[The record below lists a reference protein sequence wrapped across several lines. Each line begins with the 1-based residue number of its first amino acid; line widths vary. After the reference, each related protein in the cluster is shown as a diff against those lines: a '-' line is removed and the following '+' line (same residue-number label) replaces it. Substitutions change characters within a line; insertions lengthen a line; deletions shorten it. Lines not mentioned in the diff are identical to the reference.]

1 MVTFVHGPAVQL
13 MSPVARSAPLTA
25 RSPRLGGIAG
35 DLPLCHAS
43 VRAAFEA
50 REFEIAY
57 QPILRL
63 PDLEPVGCEAL
74 LRWNHPRRGAQR
86 PLQFVPIIE
95 RSHLS
100 LDVGDWLLSQ
110 ASRQILQWERMG
122 LGALRL
128 FVNVAPLQIQAPDF
142 VPRLQR
148 AIDDNGL
155 SGQRLT
161 VEITQDLLFDRP
173 DVAATVASQLTALGV
188 SLELDDF
195 GGGPSVVGRL
205 KSAGLKGFKLDRRF
219 FDGLLDGRDRHTD
232 VRILIELARELGLRC
247 VAESVQTEDELGVL
261 ESLGITEVQGNLFC
275 GAMPPDALESYLR
288 GRHGNDARRPRITTN
303 MRGD

>member
-1 MVTFVHGPAVQL
+1 
-13 MSPVARSAPLTA
+13 MSSVVRSSPLSG
-25 RSPRLGGIAG
+25 RPPRLGSIAG

-63 PDLEPVGCEAL
+63 PDLQPMGCEAL

-95 RSHLS
+95 RSQLS
-100 LDVGDWLLSQ
+100 LDVGDWLLAE
-110 ASRQILQWERMG
+110 ASRQILAWERME

-128 FVNVAPLQIQAPDF
+128 SINVAPLQIQAPDF
-142 VPRLQR
+142 VARLQR

-155 SGQRLT
+155 AGQRLT

-173 DVAATVASQLTALGV
+173 DVAAGVAGQLTALGV

-195 GGGPSVVGRL
+195 GGGPSVVGRV
-205 KSAGLKGFKLDRRF
+205 KATGLKGFKLDRRF
-219 FDGLLDGRDRHTD
+219 LDGIGNGGSPDRHTD
-232 VRILIELARELGLRC
+232 LRILIELARELGLRC
-247 VAESVQTEDELGVL
+247 VAESVQTEDELQVL
-261 ESLGITEVQGNLFC
+261 ETLGITEVQGNLFC
-275 GAMPPDALESYLR
+275 AAMPPDAFENYLR
-288 GRHGNDARRPRITTN
+288 GRHGNDTRRPRTTTS

>member
-1 MVTFVHGPAVQL
+1 
-13 MSPVARSAPLTA
+13 MSPVVRPASLDGRV
-25 RSPRLGGIAG
+25 PRLRSIAG

-63 PDLEPVGCEAL
+63 PDLQPVACEAL
-74 LRWNHPRRGAQR
+74 LRWNHPRRGVQK

-100 LDVGDWLLSQ
+100 LDVGDWLLAE
-110 ASRQILQWERMG
+110 ASRQILQWERMD

-128 FVNVAPLQIQAPDF
+128 MVNVAPLQVQAPDF

-148 AIDDNGL
+148 AIDDSGL
-155 SGQRLT
+155 PGQRLT
-161 VEITQDLLFDRP
+161 VEITQDLLLDRP
-173 DVAATVASQLTALGV
+173 DVAAVVAAQLAALGV
-188 SLELDDF
+188 GLELDDF
-195 GGGPSVVGRL
+195 GGGPSVIGHL
-205 KSAGLKGFKLDRRF
+205 KSAGLRGFKLDRRF
-219 FDGLLDGRDRHTD
+219 LDGLGSGHGNDQHADLRLL
-232 VRILIELARELGLRC
+232 VQLARDLNLHC
-247 VAESVQTEDELGVL
+247 VAESVQTDDELDAL
-261 ESLGITEVQGNLFC
+261 ESLGVTEVQGNLFC
-275 GAMPPDALESYLR
+275 AAMPPDALENYLR
-288 GRHGNDARRPRITTN
+288 GRHGNDPRQPRATN

>member
-1 MVTFVHGPAVQL
+1 
-13 MSPVARSAPLTA
+13 MSPVVRSTSLDART
-25 RSPRLGGIAG
+25 PRLRGIAG

-63 PDLEPVGCEAL
+63 PELQPVGCEAL

-95 RSHLS
+95 RSQLS
-100 LDVGDWLLSQ
+100 LDVGDWLLAQ
-110 ASRQILQWERMG
+110 ASHQVLQWERMD

-128 FVNVAPLQIQAPDF
+128 SINVAPLQIQAPDF
-142 VPRLQR
+142 VARLQR

-155 SGQRLT
+155 PGQRLT
-161 VEITQDLLFDRP
+161 VEIAQDLLFDRP
-173 DVAATVASQLTALGV
+173 DVAAAAASQLAALGV

-205 KSAGLKGFKLDRRF
+205 KATGLGGFKLDRRF
-219 FDGLLDGRDRHTD
+219 LDGLVAGSQGQRRPHTD
-232 VRILIELARELGLRC
+232 LRILIQLAREMGLRC
-247 VAESVQTEDELGVL
+247 IAESVQTEDELDVL

-275 GAMPPDALESYLR
+275 AAMPPDALEHYLR
-288 GRHGNDARRPRITTN
+288 GRHGNDTRRPRTTTN